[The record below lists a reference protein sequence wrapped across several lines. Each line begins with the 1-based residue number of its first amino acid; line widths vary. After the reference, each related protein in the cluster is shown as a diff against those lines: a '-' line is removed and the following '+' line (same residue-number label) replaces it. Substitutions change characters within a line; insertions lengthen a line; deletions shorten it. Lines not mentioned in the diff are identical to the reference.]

1 VEHEPAGAIATVLV
15 AVVVAVNGGRV
26 DGGAVDGGAVAG
38 GAVAG
43 AAVAGAGDEVLG
55 APPTDSSADPTV
67 HAADA
72 VPSTRTTTTTTGR
85 GGRPRR
91 GARCRP
97 SPRWAP
103 SLAGARPER

>member
-26 DGGAVDGGAVAG
+26 DGGAVGG

-55 APPTDSSADPTV
+55 APPTDSFADPTV
-67 HAADA
+67 HAAAA
-72 VPSTRTTTTTTGR
+72 VPSTRTTTMTGSS
-85 GGRPRR
+85 GRPRR